1 MRSVGL
7 SLEEDTMTRTLR
19 WMLAAAAVLTAA
31 PASAMFHTFRI
42 DQIFSNADGTIQ
54 FIVLHESLGMN
65 GENMLGGRTL
75 TSTQGATN
83 NTFTFPRDLP
93 GGGPCDAYGCS
104 PAPTADRRV
113 LIGTAGFAAL
123 GIVTPD
129 YTIPNGFILPAGTLN
144 YAQVDL
150 VTYTSLPTDGVSAI
164 DRTGASVPN
173 QATNFAGQSA
183 SVVAAAAA
191 ANYQGL
197 WWNAPV
203 NSEPGWG
210 VNLAHQGDTI
220 FASWFTYDM
229 TGHGWWL
236 VVTATKTGP
245 NTYSGKLYSTR
256 GPAFSATPWDPAMV
270 VATEQGTATFTFSDA
285 NNGTFNY
292 VIGAVNQTKNITRE
306 VFGALPTCSF
316 GAVADLTT
324 ATNYQ
329 DLWWNK
335 PANSESGWGINL
347 NHEGDTIFATWFTY
361 DLDGSPLWLVVTA
374 NKTGPGVYTGDLF
387 RTSGTRFDAFAP
399 GNVVSTKVGTATLTF
414 ADGNDATLNYTVQV
428 SGMATPV
435 TQAKSITR
443 EIFTAPGTA
452 CH

>member
-1 MRSVGL
+1 
-7 SLEEDTMTRTLR
+7 MTRTLR

-54 FIVLHESLGMN
+54 FIVLHESLGMD
-65 GENMLGGRTL
+65 GENMLGGHAL
-75 TSTQGATN
+75 TSTQGATS
-83 NTFTFPRDLP
+83 NTYTFPRDLP
-93 GGGPCDAYGCS
+93 GGGGCDAYGCS

-183 SVVAAAAA
+183 SVVVAA

-197 WWNAPV
+197 WWNAPA
-203 NSEPGWG
+203 NSESGWG

-229 TGHGWWL
+229 AGHGWWL
-236 VVTATKTGP
+236 VVTANKTGP

-270 VATEQGTATFTFSDA
+270 YDDRAGHRDLHVQRRQQRHLQLRDRRSQSDQEHHARSIRPAAQLQLRDGGRPDHRDQLPGSLVEQARELGVGMGDQPEPRGRHDLRHLVHLRPRWLGVVARGDREQDRLGCLHRRPVPYF
-285 NNGTFNY
+285 
-292 VIGAVNQTKNITRE
+292 RH
-306 VFGALPTCSF
+306 ALRR
-316 GAVADLTT
+316 LR
-324 ATNYQ
+324 
-329 DLWWNK
+329 
-335 PANSESGWGINL
+335 SGQCRLDQGG
-347 NHEGDTIFATWFTY
+347 HGD
-361 DLDGSPLWLVVTA
+361 
-374 NKTGPGVYTGDLF
+374 
-387 RTSGTRFDAFAP
+387 
-399 GNVVSTKVGTATLTF
+399 LTF
-414 ADGNDATLNYTVQV
+414 ADGNNATLSYTVQV

-435 TQAKSITR
+435 TQAKPITR